1 MKKLINF
8 SMKRST
14 LNNIIGLELFKVATS
29 LNKKDWIL
37 LKNGERAPVFL
48 DTAKFISYPQLQKQI
63 STLIFKIIKDNNIKF
78 DKILGVPYGGLS
90 FAYNLSA
97 EKSIPCLAIRKEGIK
112 KYSTSGEILGVYK
125 NKEKVL
131 VVEDATVTAKTVAN
145 FVKKIRKN
153 NLVVS
158 DVITILDVG
167 GLAKNNLKKNKIN
180 LHALFTWSEIY
191 NSYKKKN
198 ISSMSKD
205 VVNFLDNFLLENIKQ

>member
-1 MKKLINF
+1 
-8 SMKRST
+8 
-14 LNNIIGLELFKVATS
+14 
-29 LNKKDWIL
+29 
-37 LKNGERAPVFL
+37 
-48 DTAKFISYPQLQKQI
+48 
-63 STLIFKIIKDNNIKF
+63 
-78 DKILGVPYGGLS
+78 
-90 FAYNLSA
+90 
-97 EKSIPCLAIRKEGIK
+97 
-112 KYSTSGEILGVYK
+112 LGVYK

-198 ISSMSKD
+198 I
-205 VVNFLDNFLLENIKQ
+205 